1 MKYCHSA
8 ILRFL
13 SLGALLSV
21 NASAA
26 GSGKVDFAREIRP
39 ILSNNC
45 FHCHGPDD
53 KKRKGGGEQG
63 LRLDTA
69 EGAFA
74 AIDGLFAVVP
84 GKPEKSSILARIHS
98 TDSDEVMP
106 PPKTGKKIT
115 PKEAALLK
123 LWIEEGATFTGHWAY
138 TKPLRPEVPTVA
150 HPGWDKNPVDRFLFG
165 RLVAEGLKVS
175 PEADRATLARRAALD
190 LTGLPPTLVEVEAF
204 ERDTAP
210 EAYSRFVDRLLAKP
224 AFGEHWARLW
234 MDLARY
240 ADSAG
245 YPSDPGRSIW
255 AFRDYTIRSFNE
267 NKRFDQFTIE
277 QLAGDLLPNP
287 TEDQL
292 VATAFHR
299 NTMTNNEGG
308 TSDEEFRNAAV
319 IDRVNTTWS
328 VWMGTSMACAQCHT
342 HKFDPITHNEY
353 FSFYAL
359 LNQTED
365 ADRNDEAPLHSFY
378 LPEEGQAKKQL
389 EQKLAGLEERF
400 KTPQAEWKQG
410 FEAWDA
416 AFPRAVA
423 WQAPVPKAARSL
435 RAAAASVR
443 DDGSVL
449 VAASEKGADKYSVDL
464 PLGEGGWSVLKLETV
479 ADAKLPGGGASH
491 GANGAFVL
499 DAVRATLI
507 PGGLPGRSAR
517 FVRVELTG
525 ATRPLQVAE
534 LEVFAGGR
542 NVALS
547 ATAGASEANGEAV
560 AARAVDGKSSGEA
573 TALITRGEKPGE
585 FLEVDL
591 GSAQR
596 VEKIR
601 VSVPT
606 TGGYYLG
613 GFKVVLL
620 DANKKAVWTQLEGD
634 LREASKEFDP
644 QEGAELKF
652 GAVYATAAAGAFEL
666 NAVAGLKPKD
676 PANRNKGWNVA
687 NSVKPQGLTLVLEK
701 PLQAKAGDVLRVELD
716 QQTRKKEQ
724 HLASFALKLTADA
737 GAELAAA
744 IPANLSAV
752 AALAVEK
759 RSSQQSAQWEDY
771 YVRNHAPE
779 AKAER
784 DLLAAS
790 KKELEAMKPN
800 TVPIL
805 RELAA
810 DKHRTTKVQL
820 RGNFQ
825 NLGDEVQ
832 PGVPSVLPALLAV
845 DGVKPNRLDMA
856 KWIVSPENPLTA
868 RVLVNRFWEV
878 IFGVGI
884 VRTSEEFGAQGEMP
898 VHPDLLDWLA
908 TEFIRTGWDTKGFL
922 KMLVTSAAYQQ
933 SSVVTPETQE
943 KDPENRFLARG
954 PRFRSSAEVLRD
966 QALFVSGILSP
977 KLYGKPVR
985 PPKPDMGLS
994 TAFGR
999 GNDWITS
1006 TGEDRFRRALYTEIR
1021 RNSPYPSFATFDAPN
1036 REVCTLRRG
1045 RTNTPLQALVTLNDP
1060 AFIEAAQALA
1070 RRVFAEAGT
1079 DRDQRIR
1086 HAFRLVLSRAPS
1098 EPELRRLGQLLEE
1111 SLQNFAADKP
1121 RALKMAVDPIGP
1133 LPPGTDPV
1141 ELASWTAFSNVLLNL
1156 DESLMRR

>member
-1 MKYCHSA
+1 MKYPHSTLLLSA
-8 ILRFL
+8 
-13 SLGALLSV
+13 SLGAALSGK
-21 NASAA
+21 ALAA
-26 GSGKVDFAREIRP
+26 GSARVDFAREIRP

-53 KKRKGGGEQG
+53 KKRKGGGDKG

-69 EGAFA
+69 EGAFS
-74 AIDGLFAVVP
+74 AIEGSFAVVP
-84 GKPEKSSILARIHS
+84 GKPEKSSILTRIHS
-98 TDSDEVMP
+98 TDADEVMP

-115 PKEAALLK
+115 EKEAALLK
-123 LWIEEGATFTGHWAY
+123 RWIEEGATYAGHWAY
-138 TKPLRPEVPTVA
+138 TKPARPEVPSAANPAWNV
-150 HPGWDKNPVDRFLFG
+150 NPVDRFLYG

-175 PEADRATLARRAALD
+175 HAADRATLARRAALD
-190 LTGLPPTLVEVEAF
+190 LTGLPPTPSEVEEFA
-204 ERDTAP
+204 RDSAP
-210 EAYSRFVDRLLAKP
+210 DAYARYVDRLLAKP

-255 AFRDYTIRSFNE
+255 AFRDYTIRAFNE

-287 TEDQL
+287 TEDQI

-353 FSFYAL
+353 FSFYSI

-378 LPEEGQAKKQL
+378 LPEESEAKTQL
-389 EQKLAGLEERF
+389 ERKLAGLEERF
-400 KTPQAEWKQG
+400 KKPQADWMQG
-410 FEAWDA
+410 FEGWDK

-423 WQAPVPKAARSL
+423 WQGPVPKVARSL
-435 RAAAASVR
+435 RAAAATVR
-443 DDGSVL
+443 EDGSVL
-449 VAASEKGADKYSVDL
+449 VGASDKGGDKYLLDL
-464 PLGEGGWSVLKLETV
+464 PLSEGALSALKLETV
-479 ADAKLPGGGASH
+479 SDAKLPGGGAGH

-507 PGGLPGRSAR
+507 SGGVPGKSAR

-525 ATRPLQVAE
+525 ATRPLQIAE
-534 LEVFAGGR
+534 LEVVAGGK
-542 NVALS
+542 NIAPS
-547 ATAGASEANGEAV
+547 ARVTSSEPNGDAV
-560 AARAVDGKSSGEA
+560 AARAVDGKNSGEA
-573 TALITRGEKPGE
+573 TSLVTRGEKPGE

-591 GSAQR
+591 GSVQHI
-596 VEKIR
+596 EKLRIA
-601 VSVPT
+601 VPT

-613 GFKVVLL
+613 GFKAILL
-620 DANKKAVWTQLEGD
+620 DENRKPVWTQIEAD
-634 LREASKEFDP
+634 QRESSKEFEP

-652 GAVYATAAAGAFEL
+652 RAVYATTAAGGFEL

-676 PANRNKGWNVA
+676 PANRNKGWNVG
-687 NSVKPQGLTLVLEK
+687 NSVKPQALTLLLEK
-701 PLQAKAGDVLRVELD
+701 PLQAKAGDVLRVEVD

-724 HLASFALKLTADA
+724 HLASFAIKLTSDA
-737 GAELAAA
+737 GAELAAG
-744 IPANLSAV
+744 IPANLSA
-752 AALAVEK
+752 LASLAIEA
-759 RSSQQSAQWEDY
+759 RTPQQTAQWQDY

-790 KKELEAMKPN
+790 KKEMEAMKPN

-805 RELAA
+805 RELAP

-832 PGVPSVLPALLAV
+832 PGVPSVLPPLTASQGA
-845 DGVKPNRLDMA
+845 KPNRLDMA
-856 KWIVSPENPLTA
+856 RWIVSPENPLTA

-922 KMLVTSAAYQQ
+922 KLLVTSAAYQQ

-966 QALFVSGILSP
+966 QALFLGGILSP
-977 KLYGKPVR
+977 KMYGKPVR

-999 GNDWITS
+999 GNDWVTS
-1006 TGEDRFRRALYTEIR
+1006 TGEDRFRRALYTEVR

-1070 RRVFAEAGT
+1070 RRVVAEGGSE
-1079 DRDQRIR
+1079 RDQRIR
-1086 HAFRLVLSRAPS
+1086 HAFRVVLAREPS
-1098 EPELRRLGQLLEE
+1098 AVELRRLGELLEE
-1111 SLQNFAADKP
+1111 SWQQFAADKE
-1121 RALKMAVDPIGP
+1121 RALKMAADPIGP
-1133 LPPGTDPV
+1133 LPQGADPV
-1141 ELASWTAFSNVLLNL
+1141 EMAAWTAFSNVLLNL
-1156 DESLMRR
+1156 DEVLMRR